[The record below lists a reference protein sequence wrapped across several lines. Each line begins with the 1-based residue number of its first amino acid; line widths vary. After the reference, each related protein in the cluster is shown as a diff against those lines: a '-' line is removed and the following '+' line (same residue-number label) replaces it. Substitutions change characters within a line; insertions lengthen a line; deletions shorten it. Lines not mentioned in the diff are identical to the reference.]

1 MPYMR
6 KKMKM
11 KTLIVSA
18 GIAAA
23 VAFAQAAS
31 ETPAKEAYI
40 FSYFCGQSD
49 GLHLAV
55 SDDGLNW
62 TALNGNKSVLKPTVG
77 KDRLMR
83 DPSICRGQD
92 GVYRMVWTTSWHDR
106 IIGYAETRDFVTW
119 SEQRAIPVMEHEKGC
134 RNCWAPELTYDPDT
148 GTYHIYWASTIAG
161 RGDGHRIYRTTT
173 RDFKTFTPTEKWFDP
188 GYSVID
194 AAIVRDPLTH
204 DWVMTIKDE
213 REKPVAKKHILTTRT
228 KSLDK
233 GFPTKLDGPI
243 NFGPDWVEGPSPF
256 LVGKEIY
263 VCFDNYR
270 RGRYNMISSSD
281 GGKTWKDRTAELHL
295 PKGIRHGTVIA
306 VPKQEKDALAGRFQ
320 K

>member
-1 MPYMR
+1 MNP
-6 KKMKM
+6 KSLV
-11 KTLIVSA
+11 TFAAL
-18 GIAAA
+18 AAA
-23 VAFAQAAS
+23 VLAQAAAQAAP
-31 ETPAKEAYI
+31 EAHAKDAYI

-55 SDDGLNW
+55 SDDGLKW
-62 TALNGNKSVLKPTVG
+62 AALNGNKSVLKPTVG

-83 DPSICRGQD
+83 DPSICRGPD

-106 IIGYAETRDFVTW
+106 IIGYAETRDFVNW

-213 REKPVAKKHILTTRT
+213 REKPVAKKHILTTR
-228 KSLDK
+228 
-233 GFPTKLDGPI
+233 
-243 NFGPDWVEGPSPF
+243 WVEGPSPF

-306 VPKQEKDALAGRFQ
+306 VPRQEKDALAGRFQ
-320 K
+320 N

>member
-6 KKMKM
+6 EKMKT

-18 GIAAA
+18 ALTAA
-23 VAFAQAAS
+23 AFAQAAS

-83 DPSICRGQD
+83 DPSICRGPD

-134 RNCWAPELTYDPDT
+134 RNCWAPELTFDPNT

-161 RGDGHRIYRTTT
+161 RGAGHRIYRTTT

-194 AAIVRDPLTH
+194 AAIVRDPLTR

-306 VPKQEKDALAGRFQ
+306 VPKQEKDALAGRFL

>member
-1 MPYMR
+1 
-6 KKMKM
+6 
-11 KTLIVSA
+11 
-18 GIAAA
+18 
-23 VAFAQAAS
+23 
-31 ETPAKEAYI
+31 
-40 FSYFCGQSD
+40 
-49 GLHLAV
+49 
-55 SDDGLNW
+55 
-62 TALNGNKSVLKPTVG
+62 
-77 KDRLMR
+77 
-83 DPSICRGQD
+83 
-92 GVYRMVWTTSWHDR
+92 MVWTTSWHDR

-188 GYSVID
+188 GFSVID

-256 LVGKEIY
+256 LVGKEIF

-270 RGRYNMISSSD
+270 RGRYNMISSAD

-306 VPKQEKDALAGRFQ
+306 VPKQEKDALAGRF
-320 K
+320 KN